1 MCGRFESR
9 FKQCDE
15 SSVND
20 FNSRVPGKLP
30 LSTQVP
36 NSWGFLLIGHVPL
49 TVAILSPLTI
59 APGRPQAARTDTEN
73 EDVAQRSRPL
83 IGVQVVIGMRPPSA
97 DRWGRPAP

>member
-20 FNSRVPGKLP
+20 LNSRASGKLR

-36 NSWGFLLIGHVPL
+36 CFKGFPPFDHVPL

-59 APGRPQAARTDTEN
+59 AAGRSQAARTDTEN

-83 IGVQVVIGMRPPSA
+83 IGLQVVIGMRPPSA

>member
-1 MCGRFESR
+1 MCGKFESR

-20 FNSRVPGKLP
+20 FNSRPPGKLR

-36 NSWGFLLIGHVPL
+36 CLKGFPLFDHVPL

-59 APGRPQAARTDTEN
+59 AAGRPQAARTDTEN
-73 EDVAQRSRPL
+73 EDVARRSRPL
-83 IGVQVVIGMRPPSA
+83 IGVQVMIDMRPTSA
-97 DRWGRPAP
+97 DGWGRPAP